1 MNEYDITTA
10 FKVIENELIASM
22 IRNMDRHRAEETKE
36 GYEWSMWQTEQLK
49 ALEKYKRN
57 NQKKYR
63 KQFQKINGEIDFLI
77 RKARETGNMQQEIKI
92 MEAIKK
98 GFPAKKISKGMAGE
112 FFRLN
117 DRKLEALIEA
127 TTHDMEKAETAILR
141 KAEDDYRQ
149 AIYNAQ
155 VYANTG
161 AGTYEKAVDM
171 ATKDML
177 SRGINCVQYINGAR
191 HTLADYADMAIRTAS
206 KRAYLQGEGEKRQEW
221 GIATVIVN
229 KRGNPCPKCLPF
241 CGKVLIDDVWS
252 GGPEDGVDLETG
264 KKYPLMSYAI
274 SQGLYHPR
282 CRDSHTTYFPG
293 ISTADDTWT
302 KEELEAIGQE
312 YEAEQKQQYAKRQE
326 EKYERLAEYSL
337 DAGNQKK
344 YAERQAQWKQ
354 QNPQGWRRQFMR
366 NGSAEPEKTWRE
378 KYNETVEKE
387 AVLKNRLDQLNQESR
402 KWEEKYFETMEE
414 EYAQKSLS
422 NDPEIEDITKKLD
435 KIQEGKKTY
444 VKIRLTEA
452 EKSMAEAGIA
462 ETVKLSEKMTVEAID
477 ILENSLQ
484 EMVVDNGLP
493 SLKGV
498 RYDPSFINLY
508 GGKDTVALY
517 NWGDETMYIGEM
529 LSDPDAYKQ
538 HRLLAERSYKKHR
551 NEYEPTWKSTIDS
564 LEKEIPEEDDSGRKK
579 YLTKN
584 RNDVLS
590 GLISQRRLVAED
602 AKDAIIHEYGHH
614 VHNKAS
620 SESNIFGSKELKSRK
635 FAGSYEW
642 GGVHEGKVTAAQVSD
657 YAAESP
663 LEAFAESFTAYV
675 KGEDIPESLKSV
687 VEGAIEKTG
696 GKLKQPVVKRL
707 DSGIMNSGARIINTY
722 SKEAEEFAEMYYK
735 EIRSFSTDTEKIA
748 KNLGKSED
756 DIRKIKAYLFE
767 DNSLYDPDSDTWRR
781 FDPDCAIAQSWQRL
795 MVGKD
800 IKPHDRTMI
809 EHELLEMRIK
819 KDNPSITHYE
829 AHEMATEKYD
839 YRKEAAEYYG
849 NLEKHKKDRK

>member
-177 SRGINCVQYINGAR
+177 SRGLNCVQYINGAR

-252 GGPEDGVDLETG
+252 GGPEDGADLETG

-302 KEELEAIGQE
+302 REELEAIGQE
-312 YEAEQKQQYAKRQE
+312 YAAEQKQQYAKRQE
-326 EKYERLAEYSL
+326 EKYRRLAEYSL
-337 DAGNQKK
+337 DEENQKRYGIK
-344 YAERQAQWKQ
+344 AREWK
-354 QNPQGWRRQFMR
+354 RVRF
-366 NGSAEPEKTWRE
+366 KTGGM
-378 KYNETVEKE
+378 N
-387 AVLKNRLDQLNQESR
+387 NH
-402 KWEEKYFETMEE
+402 
-414 EYAQKSLS
+414 EYAQSKRPLANFRALPKEKVVDVLREDSKEWIENLS
-422 NDPEIEDITKKLD
+422 EDEKYAIQKYTYNSGDKKPNRFFERLNAMLRGELPEDKKLR
-435 KIQEGKKTY
+435 TY
-444 VKIRLTEA
+444 ADIISSALNKSRIKRDVIAYRNLDVDLYSGFEVNDLIIEEQFISTSVSKRAAL
-452 EKSMAEAGIA
+452 EKPYKVVIYIPKGSRGAYI
-462 ETVKLSEKMTVEAID
+462 EAI
-477 ILENSLQ
+477 SKY
-484 EMVVDNGLP
+484 P
-493 SLKGV
+493 
-498 RYDPSFINLY
+498 
-508 GGKDTVALY
+508 
-517 NWGDETMYIGEM
+517 
-529 LSDPDAYKQ
+529 KQ
-538 HRLLAERSYKKHR
+538 R
-551 NEYEPTWKSTIDS
+551 
-564 LEKEIPEEDDSGRKK
+564 
-579 YLTKN
+579 
-584 RNDVLS
+584 
-590 GLISQRRLVAED
+590 
-602 AKDAIIHEYGHH
+602 
-614 VHNKAS
+614 
-620 SESNIFGSKELKSRK
+620 
-635 FAGSYEW
+635 
-642 GGVHEGKVTAAQVSD
+642 
-657 YAAESP
+657 
-663 LEAFAESFTAYV
+663 
-675 KGEDIPESLKSV
+675 
-687 VEGAIEKTG
+687 
-696 GKLKQPVVKRL
+696 
-707 DSGIMNSGARIINTY
+707 
-722 SKEAEEFAEMYYK
+722 
-735 EIRSFSTDTEKIA
+735 
-748 KNLGKSED
+748 
-756 DIRKIKAYLFE
+756 
-767 DNSLYDPDSDTWRR
+767 
-781 FDPDCAIAQSWQRL
+781 
-795 MVGKD
+795 
-800 IKPHDRTMI
+800 
-809 EHELLEMRIK
+809 ELLLDKGTIFRVISK
-819 KDNPSITHYE
+819 KENVIE
-829 AHEMATEKYD
+829 
-839 YRKEAAEYYG
+839 
-849 NLEKHKKDRK
+849 LQVII

>member
-1 MNEYDITTA
+1 MIPLTEYDITAA
-10 FKVIENELIASM
+10 FKAIEDELIASM

-57 NQKKYR
+57 NQKKYK
-63 KQFQKINGEIDFLI
+63 KQFQKINGEIDLLI

-92 MEAIKK
+92 LEAIKK

-177 SRGINCVQYINGAR
+177 SRGLNCVQYINGAR

-337 DAGNQKK
+337 DAGNKK
-344 YAERQAQWKQ
+344 QY
-354 QNPQGWRRQFMR
+354 
-366 NGSAEPEKTWRE
+366 
-378 KYNETVEKE
+378 
-387 AVLKNRLDQLNQESR
+387 
-402 KWEEKYFETMEE
+402 
-414 EYAQKSLS
+414 
-422 NDPEIEDITKKLD
+422 
-435 KIQEGKKTY
+435 
-444 VKIRLTEA
+444 
-452 EKSMAEAGIA
+452 GI
-462 ETVKLSEKMTVEAID
+462 K
-477 ILENSLQ
+477 
-484 EMVVDNGLP
+484 
-493 SLKGV
+493 
-498 RYDPSFINLY
+498 
-508 GGKDTVALY
+508 
-517 NWGDETMYIGEM
+517 
-529 LSDPDAYKQ
+529 
-538 HRLLAERSYKKHR
+538 
-551 NEYEPTWKSTIDS
+551 
-564 LEKEIPEEDDSGRKK
+564 
-579 YLTKN
+579 
-584 RNDVLS
+584 
-590 GLISQRRLVAED
+590 
-602 AKDAIIHEYGHH
+602 
-614 VHNKAS
+614 
-620 SESNIFGSKELKSRK
+620 
-635 FAGSYEW
+635 
-642 GGVHEGKVTAAQVSD
+642 
-657 YAAESP
+657 
-663 LEAFAESFTAYV
+663 
-675 KGEDIPESLKSV
+675 
-687 VEGAIEKTG
+687 
-696 GKLKQPVVKRL
+696 
-707 DSGIMNSGARIINTY
+707 
-722 SKEAEEFAEMYYK
+722 
-735 EIRSFSTDTEKIA
+735 A
-748 KNLGKSED
+748 KNLHEQYES
-756 DIRKIKAYLFE
+756 DIFSRFKKLFSGGNSDLEQVQMKFVKKVNENPIQPVQKILLNSYSRVKIKKWDKPSSRFDDRNWCIMIGNSIDDTTIAHELFHEIDSTYEISQNRYLLVALE
-767 DNSLYDPDSDTWRR
+767 KDSDLIIKRAKEYGNDVAGMVKSLYPEEFIKTDTGRMVIKAEHRGLSDILHGLSYGEIDMGYGHRRPGYWEKNLNIERETW
-781 FDPDCAIAQSWQRL
+781 AQIGRSLYQNNP
-795 MVGKD
+795 KD
-800 IKPHDRTMI
+800 IEMI
-809 EHELLEMRIK
+809 RYLLPNTYKRV
-819 KDNPSITHYE
+819 
-829 AHEMATEKYD
+829 
-839 YRKEAAEYYG
+839 
-849 NLEKHKKDRK
+849 LEILEEVAY